1 MSGLGQLRERLEQAS
16 NRWQSL
22 PLDTREEQAIAME
35 FYSKEVFPLSKQV
48 FIATEAPR
56 IKEPIYGLILPVG
69 TSPEPL
75 ILSISAIKPERVLFL
90 YTKKT
95 EPMLD
100 TIVEHTGLRPSQ
112 WEKRPVDPADLAQI
126 YREIKDAWNRWGK
139 RRGIAVDVTGGTKA
153 MASGAA
159 MAGTLVG
166 AQLIYIANRKYLP
179 DPYRRPEPGSE
190 YIEFVPN
197 PYDVFGDLDEKEAM
211 NRFRRHDFAGAALIL
226 ENLVKKAAYPRRYE
240 ALANLSAAYKAW
252 DDMNFPEA
260 CICLRKTI
268 DIVEMLLAH
277 DGTVLGYGL
286 ADKIQPLRVQL
297 EGLERVRDLMPS
309 KPGEPPLPVLEDCNA
324 TASLIFTICASAER
338 KAARGEYDT
347 ASLLLYRLIELMAQR
362 RLAVYGIDTGDPNYE
377 KTGSFKLD
385 QLKDKMNDRRSKLE
399 WPAISRL
406 PSPIALTEGYILL
419 EALDDPYGLAP
430 ANVHWNRFLNET
442 GKRNHSILA
451 HGFIFISKDQHTQF
465 KQMVDPLLDLF
476 CSVEGIGRSQL
487 HSDHAFID
495 PWIDI

>member
-1 MSGLGQLRERLEQAS
+1 VSGLGQLKERLEQAS

-226 ENLVKKAAYPRRYE
+226 ENLAKKAAYPRRYE

-260 CICLRKTI
+260 SICLRKTI

-347 ASLLLYRLIELMAQR
+347 ASLLPYIRCSMLHLQHLPAPPQYVSWLLRIISPRFYE
-362 RLAVYGIDTGDPNYE
+362 TGAMPSATFSAPHTPLSNTYAE
-377 KTGSFKLD
+377 QAPPPFSTKVARILSG
-385 QLKDKMNDRRSKLE
+385 RS
-399 WPAISRL
+399 PGYQIIACARL
-406 PSPIALTEGYILL
+406 PFMRAKVTSASLPCARLPDYSGGTAGFAGRLKAAPCCLFPILPTWGHLTGFAIFSLPAL
-419 EALDDPYGLAP
+419 EAQ
-430 ANVHWNRFLNET
+430 T
-442 GKRNHSILA
+442 
-451 HGFIFISKDQHTQF
+451 
-465 KQMVDPLLDLF
+465 
-476 CSVEGIGRSQL
+476 
-487 HSDHAFID
+487 
-495 PWIDI
+495 